1 MLKERFE
8 LVVVK
13 LVSVDVNAP
22 DFNCYNFKENYLAI
36 KDSADKDQ
44 PYGIIDSK
52 RADMVKIL
60 MTIKNANKIGSMRSW
75 EDFVEVIWE
84 SEHDYKFKEVE

>member
-13 LVSVDVNAP
+13 LVYVDVNA
-22 DFNCYNFKENYLAI
+22 DSTCYNFKENYLAI
-36 KDSADKDQ
+36 KDSADEDQ
-44 PYGIIDSK
+44 PYGIIDTN